1 MSPVEDQKAYRAF
14 LARRRAEIEARI
26 TAACERVG
34 RDPSDVQVFAVSKT
48 VGPDEVVSAMDAGY
62 TCFAENRPQELVR
75 KLSALEAA
83 GVDVPRFD
91 MIGNLQKN
99 KVNAVLGRATV
110 IQSVSSV
117 HLAEAVSRRAAERG
131 MVARVLL
138 EVNVSG
144 EETKS
149 GFAPAELAQ
158 WAEHIADLPG
168 IEPEGLM
175 TMAPAHE
182 PAEDR
187 ETFKGLRELRDSLET
202 ETGLVLSVL
211 SCGMS
216 DDFEIAVEEG
226 STLVRLGRVVF
237 DPDYTPA
244 AGSPAAKRD

>member
-1 MSPVEDQKAYRAF
+1 MSPVENQKAYREF

-26 TAACERVG
+26 AAACERVG
-34 RDPSDVQVFAVSKT
+34 RDASDVQVFAVSKT
-48 VGPDEVVSAMDAGY
+48 VGPEEVVSAMDAGY

-75 KLSALEAA
+75 KIGALEEA

-131 MVARVLL
+131 IVARVLL

-182 PAEDR
+182 PVEDR

-202 ETGLVLSVL
+202 ETGLVLPVL

-244 AGSPAAKRD
+244 AGEPAGKRD

>member
-1 MSPVEDQKAYRAF
+1 MKPVDDQGAYREF
-14 LARRRAEIEARI
+14 LAERKKQILSRI
-26 TAACERVG
+26 DAACARVG
-34 RDPSDVQVFAVSKT
+34 RDPEDVQVFAVSKT
-48 VGPDEVVSAMDAGY
+48 VGPDEVVSAMAAGY

-75 KLSALEAA
+75 KLDALKEA
-83 GVDVPRFD
+83 GVDAPRFD

-99 KVNAVLGRATV
+99 KVNAVLGRARL

-117 HLAEAVSRRAAERG
+117 HLADAISRRAQERG
-131 MVARVLL
+131 IVAKVLF

-144 EETKS
+144 EATKS
-149 GFAPAELAQ
+149 GFAPDELAQ
-158 WAEHIADLPG
+158 WSEHLADLPG
-168 IEPEGLM
+168 IEACGLM

-187 ETFKGLRELRDSLET
+187 ATFKGLRELRDSLET
-202 ETGLVLSVL
+202 ETGLVLPVL

-237 DPDYTPA
+237 DPDYTPGA
-244 AGSPAAKRD
+244 